1 MAGLSLSYP
10 LNPSQVY
17 QGTNFGVGARL
28 CRYFLSTEY
37 FSCTGGANDE
47 AGRNVSRAR
56 LPFGF
61 SWWLPFFLLGCWVIW
76 DCVVDSQLRPT
87 TASGDS
93 SKNFWLDRAIPVYR
107 CCGVFLLL
115 MWSWGLSLLVWS
127 RARVNYMFMFELQDG
142 TWLSSY
148 KETFLDAANLTL
160 FYLVN
165 LLVFYKGVQGYISLW
180 FPNNLLPLALVLV
193 LLAYMLFPWSRRRG
207 FWRVAFNVLISPFG
221 NIGFREWFCADVIT
235 SLVKPLYDLQYTLC
249 FFGTGRFL
257 RDADVKRMLT

>member
-1 MAGLSLSYP
+1 M
-10 LNPSQVY
+10 
-17 QGTNFGVGARL
+17 
-28 CRYFLSTEY
+28 STEY

-47 AGRNVSRAR
+47 AGKNVSRAR

-61 SWWLPFFLLGCWVIW
+61 SWWLPFLLGCWVIW

-93 SKNFWLDRAIPVYR
+93 SKNFWLDRAIPVHR

-160 FYLVN
+160 FYLSESARV
-165 LLVFYKGVQGYISLW
+165 LQGWAGVYFSMVPQQFAS
-180 FPNNLLPLALVLV
+180 
-193 LLAYMLFPWSRRRG
+193 
-207 FWRVAFNVLISPFG
+207 
-221 NIGFREWFCADVIT
+221 IGAGAGPAGVHAVSME
-235 SLVKPLYDLQYTLC
+235 
-249 FFGTGRFL
+249 
-257 RDADVKRMLT
+257 

>member
-28 CRYFLSTEY
+28 CGY

-61 SWWLPFFLLGCWVIW
+61 SWWLPFLLGCWVIW

-107 CCGVFLLL
+107 CCGVFFTSNVELG
-115 MWSWGLSLLVWS
+115 SKFIGLVSCT
-127 RARVNYMFMFELQDG
+127 RQ
-142 TWLSSY
+142 
-148 KETFLDAANLTL
+148 
-160 FYLVN
+160 
-165 LLVFYKGVQGYISLW
+165 
-180 FPNNLLPLALVLV
+180 
-193 LLAYMLFPWSRRRG
+193 
-207 FWRVAFNVLISPFG
+207 
-221 NIGFREWFCADVIT
+221 
-235 SLVKPLYDLQYTLC
+235 LYVY
-249 FFGTGRFL
+249 
-257 RDADVKRMLT
+257 V